1 MKQNTMLLRFD
12 ALSQNEAFARVT
24 VGAFFSQ
31 LNPTLEE
38 LADVKT
44 AVSEAVTN
52 AVIHGYCQKGG
63 TVEIECT
70 LTGQAMTVSV
80 ADCGIGMKD
89 VERAMQPF
97 FSTGPEEERS
107 GMGFM
112 VMQAF
117 MDDLL
122 VESTPGAGTKVTMK
136 KAVQGER
143 DASRPG

>member
-1 MKQNTMLLRFD
+1 MKQNTMLIRFD

-52 AVIHGYCQKGG
+52 AIIHGYCQRGG
-63 TVEIECT
+63 AVEIECT
-70 LTGQAMTVSV
+70 LCGKEMTVSV
-80 ADCGIGMKD
+80 ADDGIGIDD
-89 VERAMQPF
+89 VFKALQPF
-97 FSTGPEEERS
+97 YSTGSDEDRS

-117 MDDLL
+117 MDDLK
-122 VESTPGAGTKVTMK
+122 VVSAPGKGTKVTMK
-136 KAVQGER
+136 KTVMGDR
-143 DASRPG
+143 DASGQG

>member
-1 MKQNTMLLRFD
+1 MKQNTMRLCFD
-12 ALSQNEAFARVT
+12 AISQNEAFARVA

-52 AVIHGYCQKGG
+52 AIIHGYAQIEGN
-63 TVEIECT
+63 VEIRCA
-70 LTGQAMTVSV
+70 LNGKSMTVSV
-80 ADCGIGMKD
+80 IDCGCGIADIEK
-89 VERAMQPF
+89 AMQPF
-97 FSTGPEEERS
+97 YTTGSPEERS

-117 MDDLL
+117 MDDLV
-122 VESTPGAGTKVTMK
+122 VESAAGSGTKVTMK
-136 KAVQGER
+136 KTVRGDQ
-143 DASRPG
+143 DATEG